1 MFKKPNGHPQVEEM
15 VAFLGKGTDFKGT
28 LNFEGTIRIDGRLE
42 GEIYTKDTLII
53 GEAAE
58 VMGKINVGTLIS
70 SGRITGNVKAAR
82 AAHFIAPGRLDGN
95 VDTPKLKVEE
105 GFSFNGK
112 CEMNEAKEAAILGA
126 AKEGLSE
133 AGRPA

>member
-1 MFKKPNGHPQVEEM
+1 MLRKAKGHPEVEEM

-28 LNFEGTIRIDGRLE
+28 LHFEGTIRIDGRLE

-58 VMGKINVGTLIS
+58 VMGEVNVGTLIS

-82 AAHFIAPGRLDGN
+82 AAHLLTPGRLDGN
-95 VDTPKLKVEE
+95 VDTPSLKVEE
-105 GFSFNGK
+105 GFSFNGR
-112 CEMNEAKEAAILGA
+112 CEMTDAKASAVLGA
-126 AKEGLSE
+126 VKESLSV
-133 AGRPA
+133 